1 MLTNHEWEAAH
12 RLPPLRNIKE
22 GWVLNSA
29 DDEKVLNPVQEGG
42 A

>member
-22 GWVLNSA
+22 GRVLNSA
-29 DDEKVLNPVQEGG
+29 DDEKVLNPLQEGG